1 MLDGG
6 KTAGRLE
13 LKTSKRPSGPSPLY
27 PRRST
32 LSGRPNAFPLH
43 NVRHVLVQP
52 GCVKD
57 ASRSKRNSFLIEG
70 RSIKTARRLS
80 HDRQAPRQTSAAFR
94 RAAWW
99 SQTGS
104 NRRPHACKARALPT
118 ELWPLL
124 AIGRSSSRQLGVAS
138 LLARAALLRRKTS
151 RQLGVAS
158 LLARAALLPPNANGQ
173 PRAPSAQSA
182 ASANARRA

>member
-1 MLDGG
+1 MLDDG
-6 KTAGRLE
+6 KTAARRSG

-43 NVRHVLVQP
+43 NVRHVLVQTRP
-52 GCVKD
+52 RQSAAEPNETG
-57 ASRSKRNSFLIEG
+57 FH
-70 RSIKTARRLS
+70 RRKGQK
-80 HDRQAPRQTSAAFR
+80 DRQAPQQTSAARQDRKAGRLRPATATLQSQR
-94 RAAWW
+94 RWW

-124 AIGRSSSRQLGVAS
+124 T
-138 LLARAALLRRKTS
+138 LRRKTS
-151 RQLGVAS
+151 RQLGHS
-158 LLARAALLPPNANGQ
+158 PSSDGRLATPYGFAPTQN
-173 PRAPSAQSA
+173 PRGF
-182 ASANARRA
+182 